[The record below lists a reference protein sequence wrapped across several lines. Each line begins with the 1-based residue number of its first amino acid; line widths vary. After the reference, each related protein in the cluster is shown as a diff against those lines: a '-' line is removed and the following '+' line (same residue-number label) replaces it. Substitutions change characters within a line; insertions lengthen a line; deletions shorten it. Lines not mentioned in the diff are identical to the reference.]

1 MKTYT
6 YAFAV
11 QSAPYWLL
19 LGRPWQKSM
28 KLGKIKRANDSIEVE
43 ILDLGDERRWVLV
56 PTKERVGNRLRN
68 RMLVVRGKDGEGQ
81 IMRGEKDS
89 LTEVVLTLSFTYD
102 SMAQYLAYKRI
113 AVKV

>member
-1 MKTYT
+1 
-6 YAFAV
+6 
-11 QSAPYWLL
+11 
-19 LGRPWQKSM
+19 M

-102 SMAQYLAYKRI
+102 SMAQCLAYKRI